1 MSSYLYS
8 LYDTIS
14 VRNGRV
20 GLGTTNP
27 RELLDV
33 NGGSAYI
40 ERITNN
46 ASNIDFS
53 YSHLDNV
60 KKLSLDTLSSLSSA
74 NINVNQKT
82 LSNINL
88 LSVSTIT
95 SDASTIYFDSKS
107 LSNINNAYVTNDLRV
122 GKDLYASN
130 LYVIGEFTTLDTL
143 TSNTEQMTI
152 TNAGTGPALI
162 VRQTGAENIATFFDD
177 NNTALIIADGSKVGI
192 NTTAPSQRLHVY
204 DASSSVFAQVQT
216 SSANAAQVK
225 LTNTDGETTLGP
237 TANSTVELKST
248 ATNYPILIG
257 ANSQMTTMCLDT
269 SGNVGI
275 GTTAPVYKLDVAGA
289 TRISNSL
296 YLNVGGMNLITS
308 SYGSK
313 SFTSSGAAYI
323 GMKLAW
329 ANVTTD
335 NKLAFRAVAKCHLA
349 SDSSVA
355 YRKFESIITPAN
367 DAANGKPKQTVAT
380 EIADTNND
388 DFTMLTHTVTRSTS
402 SSVDLVVSWST
413 ALSSYI
419 GNIQIEVFA
428 SDSLGNFTFTAL
440 SS

>member
-14 VRNGRV
+14 IRNGRV

-40 ERITNN
+40 ERITNT

-53 YSHLDNV
+53 YSHLNNV
-60 KKLSLDTLSSLSSA
+60 QKLSLDTLSSLTTT
-74 NINVNQKT
+74 NIDVNQKT
-82 LSNINL
+82 LSNINSI
-88 LSVSTIT
+88 SVSTIT
-95 SDASTIYFDSKS
+95 SDASTIFFNGKS
-107 LSNINNAYVTNDLRV
+107 LSNIENVFVNNDLRI
-122 GKDLYASN
+122 GQNLYASN

-162 VRQTGAENIATFFDD
+162 VRQTGSENVAAFYDD
-177 NNTALIIADGSKVGI
+177 NNTALVISDGSKVGI
-192 NTTAPSQRLHVY
+192 NTSAPSQRLHVY
-204 DASSSVFAQVQT
+204 DASASVFAQVQT
-216 SSANAAQVK
+216 ASTNAAQMK
-225 LTNTDGETTLGP
+225 LTNSDGDTTFGP

-269 SGNVGI
+269 NGNVGV
-275 GTTAPVYKLDVAGA
+275 GTTAPTYKLDVAGA
-289 TRISNSL
+289 TRITNSL
-296 YLNVGGMNLITS
+296 YLNVGGMNLINS

-329 ANVTTD
+329 TNVTTD
-335 NKLAFRAVAKCHLA
+335 NKLAFRAVVKCHLA
-349 SDSSVA
+349 SDTSVA

-367 DAANGKPKQTVAT
+367 DAGNGKPKQTVAT

-402 SSVDLVVSWST
+402 SAVDVVVSWNT
-413 ALSSYI
+413 ALTSYI
-419 GNIQIEVFA
+419 GNIQVEVFA
-428 SDSLGNFTFTAL
+428 SESLGNFTFTSL